1 MVVGITIQAKR
12 YDLSSSASDQERYAM
27 FIRRVFFIC
36 IAMLAGHSALGA
48 ETSTTRTVSLLEKDG
63 TRHSI
68 GSITFEA
75 NKQSG
80 PYIFELDSSAFS
92 DHFLSMRPFKCLE
105 GPEKHWCHV
114 PYPYAIRRSVSAED
128 LTDLEYDFLFIWKG
142 ATEYGINMWNGVF
155 YRLEQEN
162 GRIVGQLHEVDMDLL
177 SVPPAE
183 GDFRPLLAKDLHEA
197 DPDSHWL
204 PELVIE

>member
-1 MVVGITIQAKR
+1 MMYCRA
-12 YDLSSSASDQERYAM
+12 LS
-27 FIRRVFFIC
+27 FC
-36 IAMLAGHSALGA
+36 IAMLAGQNVLA
-48 ETSTTRTVSLLEKDG
+48 EDTAPTRTVSLLEGDG
-63 TRHSI
+63 TRHKI
-68 GSITFEA
+68 GTITFED
-75 NKQSG
+75 N
-80 PYIFELDSSAFS
+80 DSLGNYSVEMVDDVFA

-114 PYPYAIRRSVSAED
+114 PYPYAIRRTASSND

-142 ATEYGINMWNGVF
+142 ATEYGINMWNGVY
-155 YRLEQEN
+155 YRLVEEN
-162 GRIVGQLHEVDMDLL
+162 GKLSGVLHEMDMDLL

-183 GDFRPLLAKDLHEA
+183 GDYRPLQAKDLHEA